1 MNEELQRL
9 YETVG
14 PSALIFSTFI
24 GFTVG
29 VLGELAEAT
38 TFHSEATAITSFVN
52 ITGCTSIGIIS
63 GLFWPIAMPLLSLGA
78 IYNKS
83 FYKHKNKKT
92 I

>member
-1 MNEELQRL
+1 MSDEIHRL

-14 PSALIFSTFI
+14 PSALAFTTFI

-29 VLGELAEAT
+29 VLGEITESVS
-38 TFHSEATAITSFVN
+38 FHSESTAITSFVN

-83 FYKHKNKKT
+83 FYGRKNKKT